1 MACNSLD
8 GQALF
13 RRLGICKY
21 RRLSAPLSALD
32 SLKASMRN
40 FDRREIG
47 DVVWVAL
54 ADLR

>member
-13 RRLGICKY
+13 RRLGIYKY
-21 RRLSAPLSALD
+21 RRLSALD

>member
-13 RRLGICKY
+13 RRLGIYKY